1 LSADLDAKAKA
12 ASEKW
17 SGARRHFTA
26 RPACF
31 SAAGSEATIMTVIAM
46 AIISMANRIEPG
58 NMSGTIGT
66 PVMTRAKG
74 ANAGQTSPLYRP
86 ARESMNALPPA
97 ASAARDLETH
107 QSSCG
112 RSH

>member
-26 RPACF
+26 RPAYLPV
-31 SAAGSEATIMTVIAM
+31 AGSEATIMTVIAM
-46 AIISMANRIEPG
+46 AIISTANRIEPG

-66 PVMTRAKG
+66 PVMTRVKRRLCIDLHG
-74 ANAGQTSPLYRP
+74 SR
-86 ARESMNALPPA
+86 MNALPPA
-97 ASAARDLETH
+97 TSAATDLETH